1 MLQSKL
7 FPKTKKEAPK
17 DAIAPNHKL
26 LVRGGFIDQ
35 LMAGSWTLLPL
46 GWRVISKITQI
57 VREEMNATGAQEVL
71 MPLMHPKEIWNETG
85 RWDSAAEVMYKLKD
99 TREKEFVLSFTH
111 EEIVLDLARK
121 YLQSYVDLP
130 IKIYH
135 FSTKFRNEP
144 RATSGILR
152 GREFLMKD
160 LYSLHAT
167 KEDFLKYYEEVS
179 EAYLRVFNRLGLKI
193 ILTEAAG
200 GVFTQ
205 NLTREFQVVA
215 SVGED
220 TIYVCNKCHAG
231 FNKEIF
237 KGKANDQ
244 CPGCAKGILGEFR
257 AIEVG
262 NIFPFDTYY
271 SEKMGVYFTDKA
283 GVKKPVWFGSY
294 GIGITRLLGAVVEV
308 FHDDKGIIWPA
319 TVAPFQVHLLQ
330 IENSE
335 KVKKAAEKLYGELGK
350 AGVEVLYDDRE
361 DKSAGEK
368 FADADLIGIPY
379 RIVISEK
386 TLMKNCVEVKER
398 SEKELEFV
406 KINHLSQFL
415 KSKSKSQNAK

>member
-1 MLQSKL
+1 MKQSKL

-17 DAIAPNHKL
+17 DATATNHKL
-26 LVRGGFIDQ
+26 LVRAGFIDQ
-35 LMAGSWTLLPL
+35 LMTGSWTLLPL

-57 VREEMNATGAQEVL
+57 IREEMNATGAQELL

-85 RWDSAAEVMYKLKD
+85 RWDSAAEVMYKFKD
-99 TREKEFVLSFTH
+99 TRDKEFALSFTH

-121 YLQSYVDLP
+121 YLQSYADLP

-167 KEDFLKYYEEVS
+167 KEDFLEYYEEVS
-179 EAYLRVFNRLGLKI
+179 EAYLRAFSRLGLKI
-193 ILTEAAG
+193 VLTEAAG

-220 TIYVCNKCHAG
+220 TIYVCNKCNAG

-237 KGKANDQ
+237 KGQAGDQ
-244 CPGCAKGILGEFR
+244 CPKCAKGILEERR

-271 SEKMGVYFTDKA
+271 SEKMKVYFTDKA
-283 GVKKPVWFGSY
+283 GAKKPVWFGSY
-294 GIGITRLLGAVVEV
+294 GIGITRVLGAIVEI
-308 FHDDKGIIWPA
+308 FHDEKGIIWPKQ
-319 TVAPFQVHLLQ
+319 VSPFAVHLIQ
-330 IENSE
+330 IENTA
-335 KVKKAAEKLYGELGK
+335 KVKTASEKLYEEFIKQGI
-350 AGVEVLYDDRE
+350 EVLYDDRI
-361 DKSAGEK
+361 DKTAGEK
-368 FADADLIGIPY
+368 FMDADLIGIPL
-379 RIVISEK
+379 RIVISERSLAKNSFELKQRNEQKAELVK
-386 TLMKNCVEVKER
+386 TI
-398 SEKELEFV
+398 
-406 KINHLSQFL
+406 KISAKL
-415 KSKSKSQNAK
+415 KSLKIL

>member
-1 MLQSKL
+1 MLQSRL

-85 RWDSAAEVMYKLKD
+85 RWDSASEVMYKLKD
-99 TREKEFVLSFTH
+99 SREKEFVLSFTH
-111 EEIVLDLARK
+111 EEIVLDLTRK
-121 YLQSYVDLP
+121 YLQSYADLP

-200 GVFTQ
+200 GVFTK

-215 SVGED
+215 LVGED
-220 TIYVCNKCHAG
+220 TIYVCNKCRAG

-244 CPGCAKGILGEFR
+244 CPNCSKGILGEFR

-271 SEKMGVYFTDKA
+271 SEKMGVNFTDKA
-283 GVKKPVWFGSY
+283 GAKKPVWFGSY
-294 GIGITRLLGAVVEV
+294 GIGITRLLGAIVEV
-308 FHDDKGIIWPA
+308 FHDDKGIIWPKV
-319 TVAPFQVHLLQ
+319 VAPFQVHLLQ
-330 IENSE
+330 LENSE
-335 KVKKAAEKLYGELGK
+335 KVKKAAEKLYGELEK
-350 AGVEVLYDDRE
+350 AGVEVLYDDRQ
-361 DKSAGEK
+361 DKTAGEK
-368 FADADLIGIPY
+368 FADADLIGIPL
-379 RIVISEK
+379 RIVVSER
-386 TLMKNCVEVKER
+386 TLAKNSVEVKKR
-398 SEKELEFV
+398 SENKIELV
-406 KINHLSQFL
+406 KLSGM
-415 KSKSKSQNAK
+415 AKKFKDF